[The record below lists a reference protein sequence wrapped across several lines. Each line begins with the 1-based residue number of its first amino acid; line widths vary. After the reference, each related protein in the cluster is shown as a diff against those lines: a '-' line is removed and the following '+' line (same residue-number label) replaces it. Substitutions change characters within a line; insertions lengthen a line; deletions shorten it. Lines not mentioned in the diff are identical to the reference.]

1 MHDIHLVHSLDTVQ
15 WADYI
20 LGYLTKECY
29 NLKILRHEDT
39 NLLSDQSSSLLS
51 YATTTTTNRPEPSC
65 PAKTLIVI
73 VSPVHLR
80 FLHENLHFRYDGLIA
95 DPRKGQLFLCGAEAA
110 DFDELDANGF
120 PVSQRFPR
128 FEEWTRLDHN
138 EHAVLLTNAII
149 FVESSADPG
158 RLLRKRS
165 TSGTRRRRKVKF
177 TMKPQQ
183 VRSHVSSDTV
193 EDLVSS
199 LSELI

>member
-51 YATTTTTNRPEPSC
+51 YTTTTTPNKPASSC

-120 PVSQRFPR
+120 PISHRFPS

-149 FVESSADPG
+149 FVESSTCPD
-158 RLLRKRS
+158 RLK
-165 TSGTRRRRKVKF
+165 TSVTIGRRKVKF

-183 VRSHVSSDTV
+183 VRSHVSAIGIQLKIVFLLNCT
-193 EDLVSS
+193 
-199 LSELI
+199 

>member
-51 YATTTTTNRPEPSC
+51 YTTTTTPNKPASSC

-120 PVSQRFPR
+120 PISHRFPS

-149 FVESSADPG
+149 FVESSTCPD
-158 RLLRKRS
+158 RLK
-165 TSGTRRRRKVKF
+165 TSVTIGRRKVKF

-183 VRSHVSSDTV
+183 VRSHVSAIGIQSKIVFLLNCT
-193 EDLVSS
+193 
-199 LSELI
+199 

>member
-51 YATTTTTNRPEPSC
+51 YTTTTTPNKPASSC

-120 PVSQRFPR
+120 PVSHRFPS

-149 FVESSADPG
+149 FVESSTCPD
-158 RLLRKRS
+158 RLK
-165 TSGTRRRRKVKF
+165 TSVTIGRRKVKF

-183 VRSHVSSDTV
+183 VRSHVSAIGIQLKIVFLLNCT
-193 EDLVSS
+193 
-199 LSELI
+199 

>member
-51 YATTTTTNRPEPSC
+51 YTTTTTPNKPASSC

-120 PVSQRFPR
+120 PVSHRFPS

-138 EHAVLLTNAII
+138 QHAVLLTNAII
-149 FVESSADPG
+149 FVESSTCPD
-158 RLLRKRS
+158 RTQRHRS
-165 TSGTRRRRKVKF
+165 TSVTRGRRKVKF

-183 VRSHVSSDTV
+183 VRSHVSAIGIQLKIVFLLNCT
-193 EDLVSS
+193 
-199 LSELI
+199 